1 MDDLR
6 TPDPQEPLDV
16 RNRVKDG
23 PSQSQVHQ
31 HRIEHATTATV
42 DIDRYT
48 TICIIEIRPTKDDTA
63 TATNTIHHR
72 IFDAIKEIEK
82 LRINHDKDI
91 PTEEE
96 YKKVLKDY
104 INLII
109 QKYLPYCSFL
119 THKSTISHGK
129 I

>member
-72 IFDAIKEIEK
+72 IFDAIKEIDDFAAIISLDQ
-82 LRINHDKDI
+82 LRINHGKDI
-91 PTEEE
+91 PTEE
-96 YKKVLKDY
+96 
-104 INLII
+104 
-109 QKYLPYCSFL
+109 
-119 THKSTISHGK
+119 
-129 I
+129 